1 MGKMKEYFM
10 EQREKALEKITVP
23 QQQQEPVIVSARIT
37 EMPKGFMDP
46 MPQVHVKLE
55 TGEEVFLFEYYPD
68 EISFSP
74 SEFKGLTISEAINL
88 KFKKDKNYL
97 QS

>member
-1 MGKMKEYFM
+1 M
-10 EQREKALEKITVP
+10 EKKI
-23 QQQQEPVIVSARIT
+23 ISARIT
-37 EMPKGFMDP
+37 EQPKSLFDP
-46 MPQVHVKLE
+46 MPQVFVTME
-55 TGEEVFLFEYYPD
+55 DGVEEFLFEYYPD

-74 SEFKGLTISEAINL
+74 QEFKGLTLADAKHL

>member
-10 EQREKALEKITVP
+10 EQREKKIERMP
-23 QQQQEPVIVSARIT
+23 IPEQEPMIVSARIT
-37 EMPKGFMDP
+37 DMPKEMLDP

-55 TGEEVFLFEYYPD
+55 DGTEEFLFEYYPD

-74 SEFKGLTISEAINL
+74 EEFKGLTMSEARHL
-88 KFKKDKNYL
+88 KFKKDKHYL

>member
-10 EQREKALEKITVP
+10 EQREKKLESMPIP
-23 QQQQEPVIVSARIT
+23 QQEPVIVSARIT
-37 EMPKGFMDP
+37 DMPKDFLDP
-46 MPQVHVKLE
+46 MPQVYVKLE
-55 TGEEVFLFEYYPD
+55 DGTEEFLFEYYPD

-74 SEFKGLTISEAINL
+74 SEFKGLTIAEAKHL